1 MKMTIESVKRT
12 TDPPQEAFSRP
23 LHGLQTPRSHLIP
36 AVNCWATV
44 IRPLPGLGGSQLKI
58 VHLIPLFLLAF
69 LSLFD
74 SGVASTLQGLATPG
88 AETQEHRLTIAVLDF
103 GDSALAR
110 LAADKLAANLKHETT
125 VSVMDREQVRAAAR
139 GAGYAGAISLSL
151 SEARDLGAALGSD
164 FFILGDAQT
173 LRRSP
178 SSGPVYFES
187 YASIFVVSA
196 RTGRLVRWDR
206 PNFRAATAAAAE
218 QTLLT
223 QLSTGHADPSYTIS
237 IHRAQEDERGERELT
252 TAEQIPVIEAAPDD
266 DKSAA
271 AEGLRLPRPYR
282 RFTPPYPETAAT
294 AEVEATVDVLVDLD
308 ATGEVTRIEVARWAG
323 FGLDEATVDTVRRL
337 HFFPA
342 MRHGVPIPIR
352 VLLRYNFRKP
362 PR

>member
-1 MKMTIESVKRT
+1 MQFFKPQSSLSLSIRARACGNACLYTGLALVCASFFVSAAAQEPPGNATEKR
-12 TDPPQEAFSRP
+12 EAEHGRVERP
-23 LHGLQTPRSHLIP
+23 L
-36 AVNCWATV
+36 
-44 IRPLPGLGGSQLKI
+44 
-58 VHLIPLFLLAF
+58 
-69 LSLFD
+69 
-74 SGVASTLQGLATPG
+74 TL
-88 AETQEHRLTIAVLDF
+88 AVLDF

-110 LAADKLAANLKHETT
+110 QAADKVAANLKRETSL
-125 VSVMDREQVRAAAR
+125 VVLDHDQVRAAAR
-139 GAGYAGAISLSL
+139 GTGYAGSISLSL
-151 SEARDLGAALGSD
+151 SEARDLGAALGCD

-178 SSGPVYFES
+178 STGPVYFES

-206 PNFRAATAAAAE
+206 PNLRAAAAVAAE
-218 QTLLT
+218 QALLA
-223 QLSTGHADPSYTIS
+223 QLANGHTDPPYTIS
-237 IHRAQEDERGERELT
+237 IHRAQEEERGERELT

-271 AEGLRLPRPYR
+271 AEGLRLPRAYR
-282 RFTPPYPETAAT
+282 HLIPAYPETAAR

-308 ATGEVTRIEVARWAG
+308 ATGEVTRVAVARWAG

-342 MRHGVPIPIR
+342 MRNGVAIPIR

-362 PR
+362 PK